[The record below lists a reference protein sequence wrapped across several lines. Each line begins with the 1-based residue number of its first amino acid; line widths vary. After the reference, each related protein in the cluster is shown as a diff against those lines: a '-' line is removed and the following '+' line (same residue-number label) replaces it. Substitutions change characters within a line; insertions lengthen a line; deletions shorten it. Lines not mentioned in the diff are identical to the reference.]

1 MPDARSAFLLA
12 LALFPVGLRAA
23 VAAPPTVESV
33 VPGVGQVGREFAVV
47 IGGGRLKDARELL
60 LYCGELTCSR
70 IEALSDNEV
79 RATLKAAPDARPGA
93 YPFRLRTP
101 GGLSELKVVH
111 LVAAPV
117 TPESEPND
125 DPARAQ
131 PVSPNTTVSG
141 VIDSGDIDCFAVRLR
156 KGQRLSAEVQA
167 VRLGGEMTDAVL
179 SLFAPDGR
187 RIVEADDTAIARQ
200 DPFASIIAPVDGVY
214 TVAVRDTAY
223 GGGPTNTYALHLGEF
238 PRPVAVFP
246 PGAQAG
252 RPARLK
258 LLGPDGDGAS
268 QAVTPAPDARHW
280 WDFFPSVGGRTAPT
294 AIPLRVRPY
303 ACVDEADPKE
313 VSPPADRP
321 EARDWP
327 VAFHGVIGGRGDADA
342 FAIRARSGQTIQVEA
357 FAARVGAP
365 LDPILEVY
373 DPDGDLVGRND
384 DDATHDSR
392 LTFQARAD
400 GPYRVLIRD
409 KWLEG
414 GPGYLYRIEVEEPRP
429 SLTLFLAGPARKSQA
444 RQVIA
449 VPRGN
454 RVLAHL
460 GVRRDGFRGPVRIET
475 GPLPAG
481 VSIHLG
487 EIAEDT
493 YLTPVVIEAA
503 ADAPLAASLVSIR
516 GTAATPAGTV
526 AGGFA
531 QVVDLLPGAGDSSF
545 ESIRVDR
552 LAVAVIEEAPYGVD
566 LLPPAGPLAR
576 DGAIEVLV
584 KVRRAR
590 DFAEAIEVSLPYLP
604 PGVEMDGPA
613 IVPPGQDEA
622 VLRLSA
628 RPDADPTSWRLAAEA
643 RPAPPRRDRREM
655 TLALMAQISAT
666 GAGRRRAR
674 ATAEGRP
681 QVASRLV
688 GLELGTAPAAGRFE
702 PTVTEQ
708 GRAAT
713 IAVTIDH
720 ARPWPA
726 GMTAILEGLPPRVE
740 ASAVP
745 IAPEARRL
753 EFRIVVA
760 SDAPVGRYEGLA
772 VRLSGRVDGHSIVYH
787 VGRGG
792 RLEIHPAG
800 TLTTGGDGK
809 PLSPLDA
816 LRAREAAAA
825 RRPPERGPDR

>member
-1 MPDARSAFLLA
+1 MPNARSAFLFA
-12 LALFPVGLRAA
+12 LALLSVGPHAA

-33 VPGVGQVGREFAVV
+33 VPGVGQVGGEFAVM
-47 IGGGRLKDARELL
+47 IGGARLKDARELL
-60 LYCGELTCSR
+60 LYDGELICSR
-70 IEALSDNEV
+70 IEAVSDNEV
-79 RATLKAAPDARPGA
+79 RATLKAAPGARPGA

-111 LVAAPV
+111 LVAFTV

-125 DPARAQ
+125 DPKRAQ
-131 PVSPNTTVSG
+131 AVPPNTTVSG
-141 VIDSGDIDCFAVRLR
+141 VIDSGDVDAFAVRLR

-179 SLFAPDGR
+179 SIFAPDGR
-187 RIVEADDTAIARQ
+187 RIVEADDTAIARE
-200 DPFASIIAPVDGVY
+200 DPFASIIAAVDGVY

-238 PRPVAVFP
+238 PRPIAVFP
-246 PGAQAG
+246 PGAQGG
-252 RPARLK
+252 RPMRLRF
-258 LLGPDGDGAS
+258 LGLDDDGAS
-268 QAVTPAPDARHW
+268 QAVSPALDAGPW
-280 WDFFPSVGGRTAPT
+280 WDFFPSLGGRTAPT
-294 AIPLRVRPY
+294 AIPFRVRPY
-303 ACVDEADPKE
+303 ACVEEADPKE
-313 VSPPADRP
+313 VSPPTDRP
-321 EARDWP
+321 EALDWP
-327 VAFHGVIGGRGDADA
+327 VAFHGVIGGSGDADA

-357 FAARVGAP
+357 FATRIGSP

-392 LTFQARAD
+392 LTFQAHAD
-400 GPYRVLIRD
+400 GSYRVLIRD
-409 KWLEG
+409 KRLEG

-429 SLTLFLAGPARKSQA
+429 SLTLFLAGPVRKSQA
-444 RQVIA
+444 RQAIA

-460 GVRRDGFRGPVRIET
+460 GVRRDDFRGPVRIET
-475 GPLPAG
+475 APLPAG

-487 EIAEDT
+487 EIAEDA
-493 YLTPVVIEAA
+493 YLTPIVVEAA
-503 ADAPLAASLVSIR
+503 ADAPPAASLVAIR
-516 GTAATPAGTV
+516 GIASTPEGTV

-552 LAVAVIEEAPYGVD
+552 LALAVIEEAPYEVD

-576 DGAIEVLV
+576 DGAIEVLA
-584 KVRRAR
+584 KVRRAKGF
-590 DFAEAIEVSLPYLP
+590 DEALEVSLPYLP

-628 RPDADPTSWRLAAEA
+628 RPDADPASWRLAAEA

-655 TLALMAQISAT
+655 TLALMAQI
-666 GAGRRRAR
+666 GAGGRRAR

-681 QVASRLV
+681 EVASRFV
-688 GLELGTAPAAGRFE
+688 ALELGPAPTSGRIEAA
-702 PTVTEQ
+702 VAEQ
-708 GRAAT
+708 GQTAT
-713 IAVTIDH
+713 IDVAIEH
-720 ARPWPA
+720 ARPLPA
-726 GMTAILEGLPPRVE
+726 GMTAALEGLPPRAE
-740 ASAVP
+740 ASPVP
-745 IAPEARRL
+745 VAPEARRV
-753 EFRIVVA
+753 EFRVA
-760 SDAPVGRYEGLA
+760 VAREAPVGRYEGLV
-772 VRLSGRVDGHSIVYH
+772 VRLSGQVGGRSIVYRI
-787 VGRGG
+787 GRGG

-800 TLTTGGDGK
+800 ALSTGGDGK

-825 RRPPERGPDR
+825 KRPPERGQDR